1 VLGRSRSSAP
11 VDVVLRC
18 TWLQHF
24 WNSLLFNSKGDV
36 FKRVVVMSASACRHE
51 KMQIVNCLQALQ
63 MQRSQSCEAEA
74 VSDAYY
80 ALMPKTYICHCHQHL
95 EKEQGLL

>member
-36 FKRVVVMSASACRHE
+36 FKRVVVMSESACRHE
-51 KMQIVNCLQALQ
+51 KN
-63 MQRSQSCEAEA
+63 AENQLPA
-74 VSDAYY
+74 GIANAEVTK
-80 ALMPKTYICHCHQHL
+80 L
-95 EKEQGLL
+95 